1 MFIKKTFKKAF
12 RRFIFEIFT
21 QIFSEDFHN
30 RIFFSIKIV
39 PIEAK
44 IRLHDF
50 YNPAGVSMFENRTLN
65 KTVEI
70 VVVCMYTNS
79 I

>member
-1 MFIKKTFKKAF
+1 MKSSHKYFQRTFITEF
-12 RRFIFEIFT
+12 
-21 QIFSEDFHN
+21 
-30 RIFFSIKIV
+30 FFSIKIV